1 MIACFLLD
9 FCGNNA
15 NVFVTGFVAKEDNIN
30 ETSSSDLEI
39 QGIQGIG
46 PTFRANND
54 EWGALHRL
62 IKGGSDTEQLFY
74 EDWRSY

>member
-1 MIACFLLD
+1 M
-9 FCGNNA
+9 
-15 NVFVTGFVAKEDNIN
+15 AKEDNIN

-54 EWGALHRL
+54 EWGPYIVLSREDL
-62 IKGGSDTEQLFY
+62 TLSSFFTRTGDPIRVIIDT
-74 EDWRSY
+74 DVGVP